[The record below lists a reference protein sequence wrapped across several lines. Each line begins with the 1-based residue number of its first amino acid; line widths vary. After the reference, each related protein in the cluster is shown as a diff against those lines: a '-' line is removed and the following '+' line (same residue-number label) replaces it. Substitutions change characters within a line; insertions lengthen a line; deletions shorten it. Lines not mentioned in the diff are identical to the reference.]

1 MSNKNSK
8 SVVRDRNNKAT
19 SKASKQHQKCEE
31 AHHESSVITLQQHC
45 LLERLGYREA
55 FRMEPP
61 TKKPR
66 TSPDSDIST
75 TDALLQSEKVLGEL
89 AKAIGSMDPPG
100 TSSKA
105 SLSTE
110 SLCNFL
116 ELKSIQRLVLDKL
129 ETSQAAIEDQFKL
142 RDQEEMKLENLK
154 YQKTLN
160 AHSITVCN
168 KLEKSQLAQLC
179 CDEMDIP
186 VPETDDELAEVFKA
200 FLGADPKEPEN
211 RVKISAKLNLEVNTR
226 TTLQAELK
234 VNQQKAAAMKS
245 VLAAKRKRLQE
256 LPSKLQ
262 EMEKASVPLQKFCQ
276 TYLHASKKLGSDR
289 QTYLELA
296 RSLPKPL
303 YTLYYQLQSCLDAMG
318 SMRGSELGDHVPLLE
333 ITNNSSTVVL
343 KIHIPTVSDTST
355 TAAFKNI
362 EFAII
367 YFDFNKKWDMVTA
380 YSSTDNGMGDLIGEL
395 FPGDTGEW
403 TPSDDTHSSSGSKRP
418 YNWCNYLGGLHLV
431 PGDKKVSEMH
441 VSTRVV
447 VKVLVRRVRSLAT
460 LHAILPMLSRQPHP
474 IPVHASMQNLFSSDD
489 SSSVARL
496 SGWTEEDTTE
506 TSRNFAATMTYESS
520 TISIRVHINPK
531 RYPAVP
537 PEVRIAQGSS
547 GTKSGSANEIGKDS
561 ELYNDRLAKLQRR
574 VNEEVDQLVLTT
586 DEASYDWILPH
597 QLAEIAKALVT

>member
-1 MSNKNSK
+1 
-8 SVVRDRNNKAT
+8 
-19 SKASKQHQKCEE
+19 
-31 AHHESSVITLQQHC
+31 
-45 LLERLGYREA
+45 
-55 FRMEPP
+55 MEPP

-66 TSPDSDIST
+66 TSPDSDLST

-89 AKAIGSMDPPG
+89 AEAIGSMDPPG

-129 ETSQAAIEDQFKL
+129 EGSQAAIENQFKL

-160 AHSITVCN
+160 EHSITVCN
-168 KLEKSQLAQLC
+168 ELERSQLAQLC
-179 CDEMDIP
+179 CDEMGIP
-186 VPETDDELAEVFKA
+186 VPETDDGMAEVFKA

-211 RVKISAKLNLEVNTR
+211 RVKISAKLNREVNTR

-234 VNQQKAAAMKS
+234 VTQQKAAALKNN
-245 VLAAKRKRLQE
+245 LAAKRKRLHE
-256 LPSKLQ
+256 LPLKLQ
-262 EMEKASVPLQKFCQ
+262 EMERASVPLQKFCQ
-276 TYLHASKKLGSDR
+276 TFLHASKKLGSNR
-289 QTYLELA
+289 QTNLELA

-318 SMRGSELGDHVPLLE
+318 SMGGSELGDHLPLLE

-355 TAAFKNI
+355 TAAFGNI
-362 EFAII
+362 EFANI
-367 YFDFNKKWDMVTA
+367 YFDFNKKWDTVTA

-431 PGDKKVSEMH
+431 PGDKASEMH

-447 VKVLVRRVRSLAT
+447 VKVLIRRVRSLAT
-460 LHAILPMLSRQPHP
+460 LHAILPMLSRQPNP
-474 IPVHASMQNLFSSDD
+474 IPVHASMQNSFSSDD

-496 SGWTEEDTTE
+496 SSWTEEDTTE
-506 TSRNFAATMTYESS
+506 KSRNFVATMTYESS

-537 PEVRIAQGSS
+537 PEVRIAQGSF